1 MEHKQLR
8 KIISERTGRQPSDVD
23 ALIEGLAVVI
33 RESCAELD
41 TVAVPT
47 FGSFVPVKHDEEIVE
62 DLSTGKRMLL
72 PPEITL
78 EFIPSTRLAK
88 HLSPEEPLL

>member
-8 KIISERTGRQPSDVD
+8 KILSERTSRPESEVD
-23 ALIEGLAVVI
+23 ALIEGLSVVL
-33 RESCAELD
+33 RQSGSELD

-47 FGSFVPVKHDEEIVE
+47 FGSFVPVRHKEEIVN

-72 PPEITL
+72 PPEITVDFVAAPTL
-78 EFIPSTRLAK
+78 IARLNPGDAVI
-88 HLSPEEPLL
+88 